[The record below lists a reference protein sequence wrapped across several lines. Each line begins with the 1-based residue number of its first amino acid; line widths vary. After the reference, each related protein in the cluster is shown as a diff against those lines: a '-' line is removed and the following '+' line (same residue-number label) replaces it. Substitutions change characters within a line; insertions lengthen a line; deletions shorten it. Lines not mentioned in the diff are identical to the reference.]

1 MARLPGNQRGQAT
14 FFLTLSYAFCAHLAF
29 SPNRHMRRHRICVTL
44 GQLTMNWNE
53 VKPARIVPV
62 TDAATGTGLAD
73 QPIPI
78 KVWLVDDDD
87 SYRTLLAK
95 SLAQRAGIE
104 CPRDFRSPDA
114 VLSALASKSGPDV
127 LLLDIHMRDRNGL
140 DAVGPIKTLSRN
152 TRVLMLTTLYDS
164 QYHSRA
170 LEEGASGF
178 LLKSNSLEEIVEE
191 IRKPDPAGQAQ
202 ARRRRKP
209 ARTERM
215 VPTHGVPTRK
225 TNRLNWWRR
234 ISSAI
239 GFPA

>member
-1 MARLPGNQRGQAT
+1 
-14 FFLTLSYAFCAHLAF
+14 
-29 SPNRHMRRHRICVTL
+29 
-44 GQLTMNWNE
+44 MNTNE

-62 TDAATGTGLAD
+62 TDAAAGTGLAA

-104 CPRDFRSPDA
+104 CLRDFPSPDA

-178 LLKSNSLEEIVEE
+178 LLKSNSLEEIVEQ
-191 IRKPDPAGQAQ
+191 IRKPDPAGQARW
-202 ARRRRKP
+202 RRRRKP
-209 ARTERM
+209 ARTGETFPAHR
-215 VPTHGVPTRK
+215 PLPARTSRPK
-225 TNRLNWWRR
+225 WWRR
-234 ISSAI
+234 FSSAI